1 MKCEECQQ
9 FLEEYIDGELEMK
22 LAARVSAHASNCSDC
37 SKAYEELKQE
47 HEVYA
52 HYQRDVEVTPALW
65 AGVEARILHEKAARA
80 PRGLAGLR
88 ERLAALFATPRFSPA
103 LAAALVLVAIGLTVV
118 VMSVMNSRNN
128 NQPLATDRPPQEN
141 GNPNNTN
148 KSVEPPVTKPESKR
162 EELAGGGKDKDT
174 DKPAIVEKENK
185 PAVQKQ
191 LVAKAPPRQA
201 DPAQLVRE
209 AEQKYLAAIS
219 ILSRDFNRRR
229 SQVDPTVLARFDSAL
244 ADIDRTIKDTRRVVR
259 EHPDDPVALQY
270 LLSAYAKKVD
280 ALRDMAVD

>member
-22 LAARVSAHASNCSDC
+22 LAAQVSAHASSCSDC

-47 HEVYA
+47 LEVYA

-65 AGVEARILHEKAARA
+65 AGVEARIRQEKAALR
-80 PRGLAGLR
+80 PGGLAGLR

-103 LAAALVLVAIGLTVV
+103 LAAALVLLAIGLTVV

-128 NQPLATDRPPQEN
+128 NQPLATDRPPQESTS
-141 GNPNNTN
+141 PNNAN
-148 KSVEPPVTKPESKR
+148 KPVEPPAPKPDEKR
-162 EELAGGGKDKDT
+162 VELAGT
-174 DKPAIVEKENK
+174 DKPATVEKENK
-185 PAVQKQ
+185 PAHKKQ
-191 LVAKAPPRQA
+191 LVANAPPKQA

-219 ILSRDFNRRR
+219 ILSRDVNRRR
-229 SQVDPTVLARFDSAL
+229 SQIDPTVLARFDSAL
-244 ADIDRTIKDTRRVVR
+244 SDIDRTIKETRRIVR

-280 ALRDMAVD
+280 TLRDMALD

>member
-9 FLEEYIDGELEMK
+9 FLEEYIDGELDGRV
-22 LAARVSAHASNCSDC
+22 AAQVSAHANKCAAC
-37 SKAYEELKQE
+37 SKAYQELKQE
-47 HEVYA
+47 LEIYA
-52 HYQRDVEVTPALW
+52 HYERDVEVTPALW
-65 AGVEARILHEKAARA
+65 AGVEARIRHERAARDG
-80 PRGLAGLR
+80 RGLAGLR
-88 ERLAALFATPRFSPA
+88 ERFAALFATPRFSPA
-103 LAAALVLVAIGLTVV
+103 LVAALVLVAVGLTVV

-128 NQPLATDRPPQEN
+128 NQQPVATDRTRQDSGSSDN
-141 GNPNNTN
+141 AN
-148 KSVEPPVTKPESKR
+148 KSVEAPKPPPEEKR
-162 EELAGGGKDKDT
+162 EVLAGGGKDT
-174 DKPAIVEKENK
+174 DKPATVEKENK

-191 LVAKAPPRQA
+191 LVAKAAPKQA

-209 AEQKYLAAIS
+209 AEQKYIAAIS

-229 SQVDPTVLARFDSAL
+229 SQIDPTVLARFDSAL

-280 ALRDMAVD
+280 ALRDMALD